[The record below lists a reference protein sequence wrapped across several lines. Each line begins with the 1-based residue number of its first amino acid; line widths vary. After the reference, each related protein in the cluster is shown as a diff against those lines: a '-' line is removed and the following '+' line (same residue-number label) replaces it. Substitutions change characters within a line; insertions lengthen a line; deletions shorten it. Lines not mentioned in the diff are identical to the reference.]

1 MQPRIRR
8 ALLKYQRKWVYDEST
23 IKLCEKSRRIGIT
36 WATAGEAVYAAGVR
50 EREGGM
56 NVWYMVN
63 NADDAR
69 EFIDDCASWA
79 RVIGAACGEVKQKL
93 INDSDEDGGNKGN
106 ILAFE
111 IRFTSGFKI
120 RALSSRPRRLRGK
133 QGWAILDEAAH
144 HDDLPGF
151 LKAAKAFTMQGGR
164 IAIISTHNGEQS
176 EFNKLI
182 VEERKRRSEGKRQR
196 ISLHRYTLDDALADG
211 YYEEIV
217 CRRNR
222 MAVKSDEAKAEW
234 RERVIDEQGDDADE
248 ELFAIPQGL
257 GSKVLCTKSLLDRT
271 RWMGKVPSLFRVVVS
286 VDPSGED
293 EGKGDDAGVIGLGM
307 TPDEHIYITHDRTTP
322 EGPAIWAQDS
332 VNLYND
338 TSASILV
345 AEKNYGAKMVRD
357 LVRLV
362 DNSAHI
368 EYKDVVSKSSKYK
381 RAKPVFEYWKRGKIH
396 LCGHFPELEQEL
408 TTWREGMASPNR
420 LDALVQGCT
429 ELLWPEDDSAGRDD
443 IIFM

>member
-1 MQPRIRR
+1 MAKRIRP
-8 ALLKYQRKWVYDEST
+8 AMLEYQRRWVYDSSP

-36 WATAGEAVYAAGVR
+36 WATAGEAVMAAGVR
-50 EREGGM
+50 ERDGGM
-56 NVWYMVN
+56 DVWYMVN

-69 EFIDDCASWA
+69 EFIEDVAAWA
-79 RVIGAACGEVKQKL
+79 RVVGTVCSEVKQTL
-93 INDSDEDGGNKGN
+93 IRDSDEDGGEERN
-106 ILAFE
+106 ILTFE
-111 IRFTSGFKI
+111 IRFASGFKV

-133 QGWAILDEAAH
+133 QGWAIIDEAAH

-151 LKAAKAFTMQGGR
+151 MKAAKAFTMQGGR

-222 MAVKSDEAKAEW
+222 MAVKSDKAKAEW

-257 GSKVLCTKSLLDRT
+257 GTKVLWVQSTIDNT
-271 RWMGKVPSLFRVVVS
+271 RWMGKIPNLARAIVS

-293 EGKGDDAGVIGLGM
+293 EGRGDDAGLLALGI
-307 TPDEHIYITHDRTTP
+307 TPDGHIYLTHDRTTP
-322 EGPAIWAQDS
+322 HGPAIWAKDS
-332 VNLYND
+332 VDLYD
-338 TSASILV
+338 ETHSSLVV
-345 AEKNYGAKMVRD
+345 AEKNYGGKMVRD
-357 LVRLV
+357 LISLV
-362 DNSAHI
+362 ECGEHV
-368 EYKDVVSKSSKYK
+368 EYQDVVSKSSKYK
-381 RAKPVFEYWKRGKIH
+381 RARPVAEYHKRGKIH
-396 LCGHFPELEQEL
+396 FCGHFPELEEEL
-408 TTWREGMASPNR
+408 TTWREGKASPNR
-420 LDALVQGCT
+420 LDAFVQGCT